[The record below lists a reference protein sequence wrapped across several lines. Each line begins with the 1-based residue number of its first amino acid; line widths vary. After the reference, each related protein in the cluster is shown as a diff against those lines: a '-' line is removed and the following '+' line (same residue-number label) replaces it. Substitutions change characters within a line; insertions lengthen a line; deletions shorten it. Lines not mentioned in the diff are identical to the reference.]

1 MAALMVILFIVV
13 GFSITKAEIDEYNA
27 DAQNIANL
35 VADHVD
41 GDMLRYY
48 STVDQPD
55 EWYDD
60 IKSELRTIKEK
71 FPEVAYMYVFVPV
84 DDHHVKY
91 IYDIY
96 TSADVTKYHDTE
108 WELGVVDEWD
118 LTKGNM
124 GKLYK
129 NGYTTDKFEVEFTE
143 FGITTSRYAKV
154 CDYNGKTVGYV
165 GIDYDIGSI
174 SMYLVKTLLRI
185 FVVMACFSALIIIA
199 EFEMMQRK
207 IVEPINQ
214 IEHKAA
220 EFAESSHEL
229 ENVEQFFCK
238 VDVTSKNEIDI
249 LAKSINNMMR
259 DIDGYIDENNK
270 ITSEKERI
278 GTELEMAAKIQN
290 AALPKEFP
298 ENESFKLYASMDPA
312 KEVGGDFYDFYMIDD
327 DHLAMVVADVSGKG
341 VAAALFMMISK
352 ILLEN
357 HLKYSG
363 SPAKALAEVNN
374 RLCVKNDAEMFV
386 TVWMG
391 ILDLKTGII
400 TASNA
405 GHEYPAIKEANGE
418 YKLLKDKHGF
428 VLGGMPDMQ
437 YTDYEIKLNPGD
449 EIFLYTDG
457 VAEATNSALEL
468 FGTDNMLTALN
479 SKTAGG
485 PERTIAIVKAAIDDF
500 VEEAMQ
506 FDDIT
511 MLNVVYTGSQ
521 D

>member
-1 MAALMVILFIVV
+1 
-13 GFSITKAEIDEYNA
+13 
-27 DAQNIANL
+27 
-35 VADHVD
+35 
-41 GDMLRYY
+41 
-48 STVDQPD
+48 
-55 EWYDD
+55 
-60 IKSELRTIKEK
+60 
-71 FPEVAYMYVFVPV
+71 
-84 DDHHVKY
+84 
-91 IYDIY
+91 
-96 TSADVTKYHDTE
+96 
-108 WELGVVDEWD
+108 
-118 LTKGNM
+118 
-124 GKLYK
+124 
-129 NGYTTDKFEVEFTE
+129 
-143 FGITTSRYAKV
+143 
-154 CDYNGKTVGYV
+154 
-165 GIDYDIGSI
+165 
-174 SMYLVKTLLRI
+174 
-185 FVVMACFSALIIIA
+185 
-199 EFEMMQRK
+199 
-207 IVEPINQ
+207 
-214 IEHKAA
+214 
-220 EFAESSHEL
+220 
-229 ENVEQFFCK
+229 
-238 VDVTSKNEIDI
+238 
-249 LAKSINNMMR
+249 MMR

-312 KEVGGDFYDFYMIDD
+312 KEVGGDFYDFYMLDD

-341 VAAALFMMISK
+341 AAAALFMMISK

-357 HLKYSG
+357 HLKFSG

-511 MLNVVYTGSQ
+511 MLNVVYTGSR